1 MGFEP
6 PRMLPG
12 DAAKS
17 GSTIYMQMPYGD
29 QPTDA
34 GPQAAK
40 LARSTQS
47 SVNAVRK
54 ANAG

>member
-12 DAAKS
+12 DATKS